1 MKPLLSICIP
11 TYNRDWCIKEQ
22 INTFSGFPQYIW
34 NKIEIIISDN
44 CSTDRTRHVVE
55 NAISNGFPCTYVRN
69 NENLGM
75 DRNFTQC
82 YNMAQGNFVW
92 LLGDDDFV
100 TQDGIVKILNL
111 LNNSNHNLG
120 VVHFI
125 PNSDMPATLYDNSE
139 KFLTAISYNMT
150 FISGSIINT
159 SYVHKIDLSTYH
171 GTLISHVPLILNA
184 ILESKINVLCGGSSI
199 LCIAKDAVNNGGYNF
214 FQVFVINLLSIWHI
228 YLEENK
234 ISKKTFRRL
243 KRELFTFVYTFYVN
257 FFIKHNVGNFKI
269 ENAWRILIKYYGNEW
284 YFWYKWLKLLF
295 HKLFDRKCV

>member
-34 NKIEIIISDN
+34 KKIEIIISDN

-55 NAISNGFPCTYVRN
+55 NAISNGFLCTYIRN

-82 YNMAQGNFVW
+82 YNMAQGLYVW

-111 LNNSNHNLG
+111 LNNYDHNLG
-120 VVHFI
+120 VVHFL
-125 PNSDMPATLYDNSE
+125 PQSDMPVTLYDNSE
-139 KFLTAISYNMT
+139 TFLTDISYNMT

-159 SYVHKIDLSTYH
+159 SYVQKTDFTLYH
-171 GTLISHVPLILNA
+171 GTLISHVPLVLNA
-184 ILESKINVLCGGSSI
+184 ILGSKINILCGGKDV
-199 LCIAKDAVNNGGYNF
+199 LRVAKDAVNNGGYNF
-214 FQVFVINLLSIWHI
+214 FQVFITNLLSIW
-228 YLEENK
+228 YLYLKEK
-234 ISKKTFRRL
+234 QISQKTFRQL
-243 KRELFTFVYTFYVN
+243 KKELFTFVYTFSIQ
-257 FFIKHNVGNFKI
+257 FFIKHNVGNFNVQ
-269 ENAWRILIKYYGNEW
+269 NAWRILIKHYGNEW
-284 YFWYKWLKLLF
+284 YFWIKWFKLMLQ
-295 HKLFDRKCV
+295 KLINV